1 MLNRTNRTLSANLTR
16 LNLGTRSL
24 AQVAGANIGNETL
37 RHAHAASPVA
47 VRAGG
52 AAYPDPIAFG
62 SPSIMGPKPAESA
75 KAKSSGSS
83 SMSPWPAPGM
93 PTWAQVPLVADAF
106 AVVSPVVDTV
116 ASRARRGVAPQ
127 VLLPVVRL
135 RVTRVSLDARCRPGM
150 RLAGRLARAAMVSDA
165 AP

>member
-52 AAYPDPIAFG
+52 YAYPDPIAFG
-62 SPSIMGPKPAESA
+62 IPSIMGPKPAESA
-75 KAKSSGSS
+75 MAKSSGSS
-83 SMSPWPAPGM
+83 PMPPWPAQGIAE
-93 PTWAQVPLVADAF
+93 WAQVPLVVDAF

-127 VLLPVVRL
+127 EQVLVRV
-135 RVTRVSLDARCRPGM
+135 RVTREALDARCRPGM

>member
-1 MLNRTNRTLSANLTR
+1 MLYRTNRTLSANPTR

-52 AAYPDPIAFG
+52 HAYPGPLSFG
-62 SPSIMGPKPAESA
+62 IPSIMGPKPAEPA
-75 KAKSSGSS
+75 MAKSSGSS
-83 SMSPWPAPGM
+83 PMPSWPAQGR

-106 AVVSPVVDTV
+106 AVVRPVVDSV
-116 ASRARRGVAPQ
+116 DSPARRGVAPQ
-127 VLLPVVRL
+127 VLTPTVA
-135 RVTRVSLDARCRPGM
+135 RVTRTSLATRRRGM
-150 RLAGRLARAAMVSDA
+150 GLAGRSARAAMVSDA